1 MSTTLDLTS
10 STLHLSNNNVRSG
23 LHPIE
28 EDKETN
34 QAIDLSGPLTDSS
47 NSNSLSP
54 TVDRSKRRSFGTLY
68 SSKKVKQI
76 LSEDF
81 VRKLDA
87 KLSF

>member
-1 MSTTLDLTS
+1 MSTTTEPNP
-10 STLHLSNNNVRSG
+10 STLQLSNSRSG

-28 EDKETN
+28 EDKEIN
-34 QAIDLSGPLTDSS
+34 QAMDKSRRLSDSS

-54 TVDRSKRRSFGTLY
+54 TFERSKRHSFGTLY

-81 VRKLDA
+81 VRKLD
-87 KLSF
+87 SSNNY